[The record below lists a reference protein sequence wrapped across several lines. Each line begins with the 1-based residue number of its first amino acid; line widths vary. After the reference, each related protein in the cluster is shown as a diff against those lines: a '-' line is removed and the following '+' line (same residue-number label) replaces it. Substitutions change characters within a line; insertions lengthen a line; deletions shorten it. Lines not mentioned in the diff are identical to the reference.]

1 MMKIKPL
8 LYAFGSN
15 ARVSALRRGFARVRR
30 GNTFRSFALGRRFGP
45 AYAYI
50 IPCRSTARLARRRAS
65 YVFLSPLL
73 NATVQQKRIFSWAF
87 FSASV
92 VASVL
97 SCSVPSEDLPPNV
110 ARTMRPVHPR
120 GRAPLPRAR
129 TSLARMSID
138 QARVARGEAG
148 DDDPRRARAGDDGSA
163 PRDRRVSNSAGDVEL
178 REIVVER
185 AILNPGETRG
195 RLASSPSSSE
205 DDDASSASS
214 QTPARG
220 GPSDGGEEDDG
231 DETPGPVRGEKT
243 PGTRVVR
250 VVGIEDDDVDGKT
263 EDEGSDGVDFCR
275 ICMDPDTTG
284 RRRVFLARG
293 RRGRPRS
300 ARRRSRVRPVHLG
313 CACKRVHAHLVRVA
327 SASAKPPPIWPM
339 RIASRPWRI
348 CEVCATGASER
359 GDARAGPAWRSWLS
373 TARPRKTSGASD
385 AGSSGGRERAGGG
398 ENDEAFRRR
407 VGGQRERMR
416 SGGEAGIRACGSWI
430 LTRPLIAAAWVRVSG
445 KRPSRFLFCHSFSR
459 TETPVSIDFI
469 PNAFRRSFRR
479 PRRFSR
485 FAFRFSPPRPSPP
498 GVRIRRR
505 RR

>member
-1 MMKIKPL
+1 MLM
-8 LYAFGSN
+8 N
-15 ARVSALRRGFARVRR
+15 ALC
-30 GNTFRSFALGRRFGP
+30 LGVFLGERRRFQACCLAPSRPRIYLQMSHGP
-45 AYAYI
+45 CD
-50 IPCRSTARLARRRAS
+50 PSTLADAHH
-65 YVFLSPLL
+65 
-73 NATVQQKRIFSWAF
+73 
-87 FSASV
+87 
-92 VASVL
+92 
-97 SCSVPSEDLPPNV
+97 C
-110 ARTMRPVHPR
+110 
-120 GRAPLPRAR
+120 RAR
-129 TSLARMSID
+129 ERLARMSID
-138 QARVARGEAG
+138 RARVARGEAG

-263 EDEGSDGVDFCR
+263 EDEDDDDVDFCR
-275 ICMDPDTTG
+275 ICMDPI
-284 RRRVFLARG
+284 RREDVASF
-293 RRGRPRS
+293 
-300 ARRRSRVRPVHLG
+300 SRADAADAPIQRDGVRASGAVHLG
-313 CACKRVHAHLVRVA
+313 CACTGGYMHISCASQYVAKRA
-327 SASAKPPPIWPM
+327 SADLTCEICLETMENLRSLRDRRVEA
-339 RIASRPWRI
+339 RRRASRARL
-348 CEVCATGASER
+348 AFLALNGASAEDIR
-359 GDARAGPAWRSWLS
+359 
-373 TARPRKTSGASD
+373 
-385 AGSSGGRERAGGG
+385 RERRRIERRRRGGDDDD

-407 VGGQRERMR
+407 VGDARTDAFGW
-416 SGGEAGIRACGSWI
+416 GSRNPCVWVLWI

-445 KRPSRFLFCHSFSR
+445 NARLVFCFVSLSLARKRPSRSISSR
-459 TETPVSIDFI
+459 TRLDVRLDVRV
-469 PNAFRRSFRR
+469 AFRF
-479 PRRFSR
+479 RFSL

-498 GVRIRRR
+498 RVLIRRR